1 MEIQEALSNIVN
13 AHEAYF
19 RGLPAEQRAIQQS
32 LQTIAAALDQ
42 DNSAKKADKP
52 KKKEPDGNTKK

>member
-1 MEIQEALSNIVN
+1 MTIEEALSNIVN

-32 LQTIAAALDQ
+32 LQIVANALEPSTVPQKED
-42 DNSAKKADKP
+42 KK
-52 KKKEPDGNTKK
+52 KKKESDGNK

>member
-1 MEIQEALSNIVN
+1 MEIKEALSNIVN

-32 LQTIAAALDQ
+32 LQIVANALEPSTVPQ
-42 DNSAKKADKP
+42 KEVKPDKI
-52 KKKEPDGNTKK
+52 EPDGNN